1 MRRRTTAGPR
11 QQRFNQLHNRHGA
24 GRLRV
29 LEPAAGAGH
38 PVPSSSSDTSVYDRG
53 AMALQALRGQM
64 GDDDFEQILLEWA
77 QENAYG
83 NVTTEGFRDKV
94 AEVAGAVP
102 SEFDV
107 WLGQPGKP
115 PLARSSAR

>member
-1 MRRRTTAGPR
+1 MEWLYEEENDGRTA
-11 QQRFNQLHNRHGA
+11 QQRFNQLYSRHGA
-24 GRLRV
+24 GDSGFWNPPPGDVTQPEQLFR
-29 LEPAAGAGH
+29 
-38 PVPSSSSDTSVYDRG
+38 TSVYDRG
-53 AMALQALRGQM
+53 AMALQVLRGQV

-83 NVTTEGFRDKV
+83 NVTTDGFRDKV

-107 WLGQPGKP
+107 WLNQPGKP
-115 PLARSSAR
+115 PKP